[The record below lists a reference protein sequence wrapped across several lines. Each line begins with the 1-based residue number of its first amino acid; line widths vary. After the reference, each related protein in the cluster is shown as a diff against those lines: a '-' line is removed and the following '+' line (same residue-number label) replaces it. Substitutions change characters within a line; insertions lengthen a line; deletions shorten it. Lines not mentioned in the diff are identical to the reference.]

1 MSRQQGTT
9 DPSSSKEEL
18 DGKDGNENEQAS
30 FDENE
35 DEKARNEE
43 IANQLLIDDV
53 VKELIEM
60 ELKQRKKKGDTEGFE
75 AGMEHWLKFNIW
87 KVEEE
92 WKEKKA
98 SEAKK
103 ATIQTSRRSWSKRPQ
118 SQTKERK
125 IPGKI

>member
-53 VKELIEM
+53 VKELIDMDRGWEWA
-60 ELKQRKKKGDTEGFE
+60 EGQIIPNYKTKGAE
-75 AGMEHWLKFNIW
+75 ATKPQ
-87 KVEEE
+87 
-92 WKEKKA
+92 
-98 SEAKK
+98 
-103 ATIQTSRRSWSKRPQ
+103 QTMCE
-118 SQTKERK
+118 QTLD
-125 IPGKI
+125 PAAVGQNHSSTP